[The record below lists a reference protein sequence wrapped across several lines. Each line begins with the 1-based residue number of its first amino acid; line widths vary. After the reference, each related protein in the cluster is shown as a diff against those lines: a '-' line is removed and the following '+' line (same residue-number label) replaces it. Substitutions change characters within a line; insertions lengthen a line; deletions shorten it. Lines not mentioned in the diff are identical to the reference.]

1 MFYEKLEKLCQEKGI
16 SLRKLTGELNISNAN
31 ATFWKNGSIPRK
43 STIKKIA
50 DYFCVPVEYFYD
62 TTPVEPIP
70 AIKKETAEII
80 DSPKEAERRQL
91 LRQAMEMAS
100 TLSDDKL
107 RRLIEILKIK

>member
-80 DSPKEAERRQL
+80 DSPEETERRQL
-91 LRQAMEMAS
+91 IKTAAELAS
-100 TLSDDKL
+100 SMPTEKL
-107 RRLIEILKIK
+107 RRLIKILKDE